1 MCTGRHRQPA
11 SKGLFGEEEKAVGTT
26 GVWRL
31 GTLMGVD
38 PLDGRY
44 RMRYDTEGVEKTL
57 VLSALDFHNHMQA
70 RDSRH
75 KGVHVTKIG
84 DLIFLN
90 LGQYKSLNSK
100 TLNPKRNPEP

>member
-1 MCTGRHRQPA
+1 M
-11 SKGLFGEEEKAVGTT
+11 GTT

-44 RMRYDTEGVEKTL
+44 RMRYDTERVEKTL

-90 LGQYKSLNSK
+90 LGQYKSLNSNPQPETEPGTLKNRSTKPQHPK
-100 TLNPKRNPEP
+100 TLLQL